1 MKAKLDSYQE
11 ITAHAKFHRRV
22 KMLAFQT
29 RSTKP
34 KYRRIPEL
42 TTWHQSCSRSSGIRV
57 SEWRETFDVTV
68 VGNDLPDR
76 SKVSGSLGW
85 SDGVHNVRSPIVVY
99 AFNVVDVNLSPQR
112 KINCTSANT
121 VVQNCMKKGKL
132 TYSYCWGNEGF
143 PSCLVDISFFFSSNS
158 K

>member
-1 MKAKLDSYQE
+1 MPNFTEEL
-11 ITAHAKFHRRV
+11 

-29 RSTKP
+29 RSTRP
-34 KYRRIPEL
+34 KYHRIPEL

-76 SKVSGSLGW
+76 SEVSGSLVW

-99 AFNVVDVNLSPQR
+99 AFNVSWCKP
-112 KINCTSANT
+112 
-121 VVQNCMKKGKL
+121 
-132 TYSYCWGNEGF
+132 
-143 PSCLVDISFFFSSNS
+143 FSSKKNKLHKCQHS
-158 K
+158 RPKLYEKREAHLFVLLRIKPLALMKVALPRSSCCWNF